1 MFGQLSVTE
10 SGGAAPAITRSIAMI
25 DISEKYRLKALACE
39 QFAKDAVDTATR
51 SAWTEIA
58 IEWHA
63 LASRTAHETS
73 KTTNRNLSRAAAD

>member
-1 MFGQLSVTE
+1 
-10 SGGAAPAITRSIAMI
+10 MI

-39 QFAKDAVDTATR
+39 QFAKDATDAATR

-63 LASRTAHETS
+63 LASRTTHES
-73 KTTNRNLSRAAAD
+73 GKTTNRNLSGAASV